1 MSDSSRLFFA
11 LWPDDETRHKLA
23 CFNQSV
29 LTSDCK
35 RIPPKNFHVTLVFI
49 GNVNKVGV
57 SAIKNQVA
65 NISSEPFAI
74 GFNQLSYWNKPKV
87 VCLTS
92 QQPPEPLLILS
103 ESLNAIVNH
112 CGIETDSK
120 PFNPHVTLAR
130 HVLSYVERE
139 CQPIIWQAESF
150 CLVESSSNI
159 DGVYYTVKEQ
169 WPFVK

>member
-1 MSDSSRLFFA
+1 MSDTSRLFFA

-23 CFNQSV
+23 RFSQTV
-29 LTSDCK
+29 LMNDFK
-35 RIPPKNFHVTLVFI
+35 KIPPNNFHVTLVFI
-49 GNVNKVGV
+49 GNVNKAGE
-57 SAIKNQVA
+57 SAIKDQVA
-65 NISSEPFAI
+65 SISSEPFAI
-74 GFNQLSYWNKPKV
+74 RFNQLSYWNKPKV

-92 QQPPEPLLILS
+92 NLPPEPLLILS